1 MFGKKCRFTSAG
13 RGIRN
18 KRGEGGE
25 QELNVSKSYAY
36 KVVREQNTEMRGL
49 GYLTVSGRANTN
61 FFRKKLC
68 YSE

>member
-36 KVVREQNTEMRGL
+36 KVVREQNKKCAGL
-49 GYLTVSGRANTN
+49 AT
-61 FFRKKLC
+61 
-68 YSE
+68 